1 MSKTSYEILGLSDEA
16 DEVVIRAAYKALA
29 QKYHPDKWIGDK
41 DFASSRMAEINSA
54 YEWLSTRDS
63 SSRRKE
69 NSQTTTTNAKKNE
82 PSWSANKKKAASL
95 SGNSSHLI
103 ATVVSIL
110 TLLLVA
116 FILAKG

>member
-1 MSKTSYEILGLSDEA
+1 MSKTSYEILGLSEDA

-54 YEWLSTRDS
+54 YEWLSTRDN
-63 SSRRKE
+63 SSRKKE
-69 NSQTTTTNAKKNE
+69 NSQPRTTNTKKNE
-82 PSWSANKKKAASL
+82 SSWSANKEKKTRL

-103 ATVVSIL
+103 VTVVSIL

-116 FILAKG
+116 FISAKG